1 MSVNCFVAVVATMML
16 VGSPMAMAQSVETR
30 FGSVSIGRNVL
41 MFRGKPV
48 TPRVEGNNSLGLDKV
63 LQVGASDDVIV
74 RDNGGSGCPVMFWV
88 VSVTAQSAK
97 ASPEFGTC
105 SEGADVSVK
114 GNSVSLAMPTVATL
128 AQMRAGL
135 GDPGHMHVFIV
146 TNSVVTDNGKPV
158 H

>member
-1 MSVNCFVAVVATMML
+1 MSRLHSVALAAAVLLAT
-16 VGSPMAMAQSVETR
+16 SPMALAQSIETR
-30 FGSVSIGRNVL
+30 FGPVSVSQNVL
-41 MFRGKPV
+41 MFRGRPV

-105 SEGADVSVK
+105 SKGADISMK

-146 TNSVVTDNGKPV
+146 TNGVVTDNGKPV